1 MSWLLPG
8 RGGHRA
14 PRSTGDLS
22 PTAWLS
28 EHPARRRLVRV
39 RRVPPELLP
48 LCGRD
53 GHYLVGPHVRPGLHP
68 SEWARPPMDQEAR
81 RRELEEA
88 VRRLNT
94 WSSGGG
100 GRR

>member
-1 MSWLLPG
+1 ML
-8 RGGHRA
+8 A
-14 PRSTGDLS
+14 A
-22 PTAWLS
+22 TAWLPKA
-28 EHPARRRLVRV
+28 PARRRLVRV
-39 RRVPPELLP
+39 HGVPPGLLP
-48 LCGRD
+48 LCGD
-53 GHYLVGPHVRPGLHP
+53 GGGLVRPYVAAA
-68 SEWARPPMDQEAR
+68 EARQRAAQDTR

>member
-1 MSWLLPG
+1 M
-8 RGGHRA
+8 
-14 PRSTGDLS
+14 
-22 PTAWLS
+22 
-28 EHPARRRLVRV
+28 RRRLVRV
-39 RRVPPELLP
+39 RRLPPELLP
-48 LCGRD
+48 LCGED
-53 GHYLVGPHVRPGLHP
+53 GRLVRLYVLVRP
-68 SEWARPPMDQEAR
+68 SEQARPPPADQAAR

>member
-1 MSWLLPG
+1 MPE
-8 RGGHRA
+8 A
-14 PRSTGDLS
+14 
-22 PTAWLS
+22 
-28 EHPARRRLVRV
+28 PARRRLVRV
-39 RRVPPELLP
+39 RRLPPELLS
-48 LCGRD
+48 LCGED
-53 GHYLVGPHVRPGLHP
+53 GLHLVRPYVRASGRP
-68 SEWARPPMDQEAR
+68 SEEARHPGDQEAR

>member
-1 MSWLLPG
+1 MPDETLV
-8 RGGHRA
+8 
-14 PRSTGDLS
+14 
-22 PTAWLS
+22 
-28 EHPARRRLVRV
+28 RRRLVRV

-48 LCGRD
+48 LCGQD
-53 GHYLVGPHVRPGLHP
+53 GRLVRPYMRVRP
-68 SEWARPPMDQEAR
+68 SEQARPAADQAAR

>member
-1 MSWLLPG
+1 M
-8 RGGHRA
+8 
-14 PRSTGDLS
+14 
-22 PTAWLS
+22 
-28 EHPARRRLVRV
+28 RRRLVCV
-39 RRVPPELLP
+39 RRLPPELLP
-48 LCGRD
+48 LCGQEN
-53 GHYLVGPHVRPGLHP
+53 HQLVRPYVRATARP
-68 SEWARPPMDQEAR
+68 SEQARPSADQATR

>member
-1 MSWLLPG
+1 M
-8 RGGHRA
+8 
-14 PRSTGDLS
+14 
-22 PTAWLS
+22 
-28 EHPARRRLVRV
+28 RV
-39 RRVPPELLP
+39 RRVPPALLP
-48 LCGRD
+48 LCGQD
-53 GHYLVGPHVRPGLHP
+53 GHYLVGPYVRPDLHP
-68 SEWARPPMDQEAR
+68 SERARSPADQAAR

>member
-1 MSWLLPG
+1 M
-8 RGGHRA
+8 
-14 PRSTGDLS
+14 
-22 PTAWLS
+22 
-28 EHPARRRLVRV
+28 RV
-39 RRVPPELLP
+39 RRLPPELLP
-48 LCGRD
+48 LCRQD
-53 GHYLVGPHVRPGLHP
+53 GLRLVRPYV
-68 SEWARPPMDQEAR
+68 RPPEEPRHPGDQAAR